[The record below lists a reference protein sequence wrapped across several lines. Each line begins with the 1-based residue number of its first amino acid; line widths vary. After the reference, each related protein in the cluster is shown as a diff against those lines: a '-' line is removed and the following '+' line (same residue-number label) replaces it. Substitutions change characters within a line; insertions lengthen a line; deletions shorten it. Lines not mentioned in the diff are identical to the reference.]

1 MIKPGSLVR
10 LNPKYYSITY
20 KVRSERE
27 LVGLV
32 IKSEHDFYPGVLI
45 SHNSQNR
52 HYVLWGNETYSYEPD
67 GALVEVVVSDD

>member
-20 KVRSERE
+20 AVRSERE
-27 LVGLV
+27 FVGLV
-32 IKSEHDFYPGVLI
+32 IKTESDFYPGIIV
-45 SHNSQNR
+45 SHNAQDR

-67 GALVEVVVSDD
+67 AALLEVTSDD